1 MRAQL
6 TMVGKE
12 THHKAIER
20 VAEWLELSRTQ
31 ENLFINLAHELS
43 SVPDTN
49 LTHFDERYLQH
60 LENNVFSDPQLL
72 GFLERSGID
81 PTVIEQFETKQIPYD
96 EVYQQWN
103 VIEYSINE
111 LLDLTMLLKLIKQ
124 YSDQSEKGLVDSR
137 YRLQKLVYLV
147 NRRLVK
153 QERAERDTAPYDHGK
168 LEKTGFRYTYRKR
181 KSGPYS
187 KNLRDDT
194 YRLYASDLIDEKL
207 VQGESTPEITE
218 QHTRLEISLGAS
230 GRVMMGRFSEMM
242 ADLDTD
248 VLSEWESA
256 INAVIE
262 EFGPMSIEEFHN
274 YVNDIEDVR
283 NADDRKLL
291 IRGRQ
296 VKYDNELWRTETT
309 QEGLSDA

>member
-1 MRAQL
+1 
-6 TMVGKE
+6 MVSEE

-20 VAEWLELSRTQ
+20 VAEWLELPRNQ
-31 ENLFINLAHELS
+31 ESQFINLAYGLA

-49 LTHFDERYLQH
+49 LTHFDERYLEH

-72 GFLERSGID
+72 GFLDQSGID
-81 PTVIEQFETKQIPYD
+81 SSVIEQFESKQIPYD

-111 LLDLTMLLKLIKQ
+111 LLDLTMLLKLINQ
-124 YSDQSEKGLVDSR
+124 YSDQSEKGLIDSR

-194 YRLYASDLIDEKL
+194 YRLYASDLINEKL

-218 QHTRLEISLGAS
+218 QHARFEISLGAS
-230 GRVMMGRFSEMM
+230 GRVMMDRFSEMM
-242 ADLDTD
+242 DDLETD

-256 INAVIE
+256 INVVIK
-262 EFGPMSIEEFHN
+262 EFGSMSIDELYN

-296 VKYDNELWRTETT
+296 VEYDRKLWRIETT

>member
-1 MRAQL
+1 M
-6 TMVGKE
+6 TMTNKE

-20 VAEWLELSRTQ
+20 VAEWLELPRNE
-31 ENLFINLAHELS
+31 ENQFINLAYDLA
-43 SVPDTN
+43 SVPETN

-60 LENNVFSDPQLL
+60 LEDNVFSDPRLL
-72 GFLERSGID
+72 GFLKQSRIN
-81 PTVIEQFETKQIPYD
+81 PTVIEQFESKQIPYD

-111 LLDLTMLLKLIKQ
+111 ILDLTMLLKLISQ
-124 YSDQSEKGLVDSR
+124 YSDQSEKGLIDSR

-194 YRLYASDLIDEKL
+194 YRLSASDLIDEEL
-207 VQGESTPEITE
+207 VEGESTPEITE
-218 QHTRLEISLGAS
+218 QHARLEISLGAS
-230 GRVMMGRFSEMM
+230 GRVMIGQFHEMM
-242 ADLDTD
+242 NNLETG

-256 INAVIE
+256 INTVIE
-262 EFGPMSIEEFHN
+262 DFGSMSIEELHN
-274 YVNDIEDVR
+274 YVCDIEDVR

-296 VKYDNELWRTETT
+296 VKYDSELWQIGTP
-309 QEGLSDA
+309 QEGLSHA